1 MTHALMDLLAPAAFN
16 AEWEAEKAGWR
27 AQVMGN
33 PVCCYRLGSRVTSA
47 WKRGFDAARRS
58 SDPLGFML

>member
-1 MTHALMDLLAPAAFN
+1 MTYNVLALLASGPPD

-33 PVCCYRLGSRVTSA
+33 LVCCYRAGSRRASA
-47 WKRGFDAARRS
+47 WHRGFDAARRS
-58 SDPLGFML
+58 SDPLALMM